1 MGTPRFTPEFKE
13 EAIRQITER
22 GYSVAEVSDRL
33 GVSAHSLY
41 KWLRAI
47 KPDNNEQHARDLLE
61 AKSEILKLRA
71 QLKRTEEERDI
82 LKKGR
87 AVLCKG
93 ARLKYRFIN
102 EHRTVWGVMTMCRV
116 LNVARA
122 GFYAWLHNPV
132 SARDKDNQRL
142 LMLIRDSYSLS
153 GGVYGYRRVHG
164 DLNEIGETCGKNRVG
179 RIMQLNRIKAVRGY
193 KAPRRIAGRPSVVA
207 PNRVQ
212 RQFTV
217 VRANQVWVTDI
228 TYIRTW
234 QGWLY
239 LAVVI
244 DLFARNVVGWSM
256 KPTLSRELAL
266 DALMMA
272 VWRRKPDG
280 EVIVH
285 SDQGSQYGSDDW
297 QRFCRANN
305 LAPSMSRR
313 GNCWDNAVAE
323 SFFSSLKKE
332 RIRKRIYKTRDL
344 ARADIFDY
352 IEVFYNRARRH
363 SHLGGVSPET
373 FEQASS
379 RGQNLSTGMGSLHY
393 SNYR

>member
-13 EAIRQITER
+13 EAVRQITER

-47 KPDNNEQHARDLLE
+47 KPDNSEQHARDLLE

-280 EVIVH
+280 EVVVH
-285 SDQGSQYGSDDW
+285 SDQDSQYSSDDW

-363 SHLGGVSPET
+363 SHLGGVSPEA

-379 RGQNLSTGMGSLHY
+379 
-393 SNYR
+393 

>member
-13 EAIRQITER
+13 EAVRQITER

-47 KPDNNEQHARDLLE
+47 KPDNSEQHARDLLE

-142 LMLIRDSYSLS
+142 LTLIRDSYSLS

-179 RIMQLNRIKAVRGY
+179 RIMQQNRIKAVRGY

-363 SHLGGVSPET
+363 SHLGGVSPEA

-379 RGQNLSTGMGSLHY
+379 
-393 SNYR
+393 

>member
-13 EAIRQITER
+13 EAVRQITER
-22 GYSVAEVSDRL
+22 GYSISEVSERL

-41 KWLRAI
+41 KWLRAV
-47 KPDNNEQHARDLLE
+47 KPDNNGQQAQDLLD
-61 AKSEILKLRA
+61 ARTEILRLKA

-82 LKKGR
+82 LKKGS

-102 EHRTVWGVMTMCRV
+102 DHREIWSIVTMCRV
-116 LNVARA
+116 LKVARA
-122 GFYAWLHNPV
+122 GFYVWLHNPV
-132 SARDKDNQRL
+132 SAGEKDNQRL
-142 LMLIRDSYSLS
+142 LALIRDSYTLS
-153 GGVYGYRRVHG
+153 GGVYGYRRIHG
-164 DLNEIGETCGKNRVG
+164 DLREIGEVCSRNRVAKIMRKNR
-179 RIMQLNRIKAVRGY
+179 IQAIHGY
-193 KAPRRIAGRPSVVA
+193 KVPRGTRGRPSLIA

-212 RQFTV
+212 REFTV
-217 VRANQVWVTDI
+217 VKPNQVWVTDI

-244 DLFARNVVGWSM
+244 DLFSRNVVGWSM

-266 DALMMA
+266 DALLMA
-272 VWRRKPDG
+272 VWRRKPS
-280 EVIVH
+280 ENVIVH

-332 RIRKRIYKTRDL
+332 RIRKRIYKTRDM

-352 IEVFYNRARRH
+352 IEVFYNRNRRH
-363 SHLGGVSPET
+363 SHLGGVSPEA
-373 FEQASS
+373 FEKASP
-379 RGQNLSTGMGSLHY
+379 
-393 SNYR
+393 

>member
-13 EAIRQITER
+13 EAVRQITER

-47 KPDNNEQHARDLLE
+47 KPDNSEQHARDLLE

-179 RIMQLNRIKAVRGY
+179 RIMQQNRIKAVRGY

-344 ARADIFDY
+344 ARADIFGY

-363 SHLGGVSPET
+363 SHLGGLSPEA
-373 FEQASS
+373 FEQAS
-379 RGQNLSTGMGSLHY
+379 
-393 SNYR
+393 

>member
-13 EAIRQITER
+13 EAVRQITER
-22 GYSVAEVSDRL
+22 GYSIAEVSERL

-41 KWLRAI
+41 KWLRAV
-47 KPDNNEQHARDLLE
+47 KPDNNGQQAQELLDART
-61 AKSEILKLRA
+61 EILRLKA

-82 LKKGR
+82 LKKGS

-102 EHRTVWGVMTMCRV
+102 DHREIWSIVTMCRV
-116 LNVARA
+116 LKVARA
-122 GFYAWLHNPV
+122 GFYVWLHNPV
-132 SARDKDNQRL
+132 SAGEKDNQRL
-142 LMLIRDSYSLS
+142 LELIRDSYTLS

-164 DLNEIGETCGKNRVG
+164 DLREIGEVCSRNRVAKIMRKNRIQAIHGFKVP
-179 RIMQLNRIKAVRGY
+179 RGT
-193 KAPRRIAGRPSVVA
+193 RERPSLIA
-207 PNRVQ
+207 PNRVW
-212 RQFTV
+212 REFTV
-217 VRANQVWVTDI
+217 VKPNQIGVTDI

-266 DALMMA
+266 DVLLMA
-272 VWRRKPDG
+272 VWRRKPA
-280 EVIVH
+280 ENVIVH

-297 QRFCRANN
+297 QRFCRDNN

-332 RIRKRIYKTRDL
+332 RIRKRIYKTRDM

-352 IEVFYNRARRH
+352 IEVFYNRTRRH
-363 SHLGGVSPET
+363 SHLGGVSPEA
-373 FEQASS
+373 FEKAPP
-379 RGQNLSTGMGSLHY
+379 
-393 SNYR
+393 

>member
-13 EAIRQITER
+13 EAVRQITER
-22 GYSVAEVSDRL
+22 GYSIAEVSERL
-33 GVSAHSLY
+33 GVSTHSLY
-41 KWLRAI
+41 KWLRAV
-47 KPDNNEQHARDLLE
+47 KPDNNGQQARDLLD
-61 AKSEILKLRA
+61 ARTEILRLKA

-82 LKKGR
+82 LKKGS

-102 EHRTVWGVMTMCRV
+102 DHREIWSIVTMCRV
-116 LNVARA
+116 LKVARA
-122 GFYAWLHNPV
+122 GFYVWLHNPV
-132 SARDKDNQRL
+132 SAGEKDNQRL
-142 LMLIRDSYSLS
+142 LALIRDSYTLS
-153 GGVYGYRRVHG
+153 GGVYGYRRIHG
-164 DLNEIGETCGKNRVG
+164 DLREIGEVCSRNRVAKIMRKNRIQV
-179 RIMQLNRIKAVRGY
+179 IHGY
-193 KAPRRIAGRPSVVA
+193 KVPRGTRGRPSLIA

-212 RQFTV
+212 REFTV
-217 VRANQVWVTDI
+217 VKPNQVWVTDI

-266 DALMMA
+266 DALLMA
-272 VWRRKPDG
+272 VWRRKPS
-280 EVIVH
+280 ENVIVH

-332 RIRKRIYKTRDL
+332 RIRKRIYKTRDM

-352 IEVFYNRARRH
+352 IEVFYNRNRRH
-363 SHLGGVSPET
+363 SHLGGVSPEA
-373 FEQASS
+373 FEKASP
-379 RGQNLSTGMGSLHY
+379 
-393 SNYR
+393 

>member
-13 EAIRQITER
+13 EAVRQITER
-22 GYSVAEVSDRL
+22 GYSIAEVSERL

-41 KWLRAI
+41 KWLRAV
-47 KPDNNEQHARDLLE
+47 KPDNNGQQAQDLLD
-61 AKSEILKLRA
+61 ARTEILRLKA

-82 LKKGR
+82 LKKGS

-102 EHRTVWGVMTMCRV
+102 DHREIWSIVTMCRV
-116 LNVARA
+116 LKVARA
-122 GFYAWLHNPV
+122 GFYVWLHNPV
-132 SARDKDNQRL
+132 SAGEKDNQRL
-142 LMLIRDSYSLS
+142 LALIRDSYTLS
-153 GGVYGYRRVHG
+153 GGVYGYRRIHG
-164 DLNEIGETCGKNRVG
+164 DLREIGEVCSRNRVAKIMRKNR
-179 RIMQLNRIKAVRGY
+179 IQAIHGY
-193 KAPRRIAGRPSVVA
+193 KVPRGTRGRPSLIA

-212 RQFTV
+212 REFTV
-217 VRANQVWVTDI
+217 VKPNQVWVTDI

-239 LAVVI
+239 LVVVI

-266 DALMMA
+266 DALLMA
-272 VWRRKPDG
+272 VWRRKPS
-280 EVIVH
+280 ENVIVH

-297 QRFCRANN
+297 QRFCQANN

-332 RIRKRIYKTRDL
+332 RIRKRIYKTRDM

-352 IEVFYNRARRH
+352 IEVFYNRNRRH
-363 SHLGGVSPET
+363 SHLGGVSPEA
-373 FEQASS
+373 FEKASP
-379 RGQNLSTGMGSLHY
+379 
-393 SNYR
+393 